1 MVQSPAPTH
10 TSASETIGRFR
21 VVRLLG
27 RGAQGAVYL
36 ASDPE
41 LGRLVAI
48 KTLTIQGDNSD
59 GRVQRL
65 MQEARTASGLS
76 HPNVVPVYEVGLAGE
91 MPYVV
96 FEYVEGRTLSQLL
109 KTDGAMTMARA
120 VISMSQVLAGVA
132 HAHSKGFVHGDIT
145 PANILLS
152 STGVPRLTDFGIA
165 RGLLSMSAEPSAGTV
180 RYMAPEHFNG
190 AKLDQR
196 ADVFALGL
204 IFWEM
209 LTGEPANT
217 GSDNASAIYRTLN
230 EEIAP
235 PSQKKSGIDP
245 RLDEIIA
252 RALTKDPDA
261 RFADAAE
268 MKTVLDRFRVPSGDG
283 QTQLNTASTHSTV
296 EFLLRRMRHKSNFP
310 AVSQR
315 FSAINKLTSEDSD
328 NSLQKLANLVMQ
340 DFALTHKLLQLVNSA
355 AHGGNGRITSVTQAI
370 VTLGLEQVRAVA
382 SSLMLSSAPQG
393 KTAHP
398 GLHEVLLGAFV
409 AAIIGRNVGRMA
421 GLRNVEELFICSMF
435 SRLGEILSIYYL
447 PEDYDEI
454 VRSVRTRSIT
464 ERVASHEVLG
474 ISFDELGIEV
484 AKQWNFPPSVV
495 HAMRALPEG
504 PLPQATSE
512 LERIAHCAGFARELC
527 DAAWRTRPE
536 CREQAL
542 NDLAERFSATI
553 PSGDGALA
561 GLLQH
566 SLDLGCKY
574 CAIIGVSTQGSA
586 LIEGLQAW
594 AQIKNQAP
602 VPAVA
607 LQEAPTPPARPPV
620 PSALIETQKKS
631 GGLGGWFRKLLA

>member
-1 MVQSPAPTH
+1 MVQSLAPTH
-10 TSASETIGRFR
+10 TSVSESIGRFR

-27 RGAQGAVYL
+27 RGAQGAVFL

-48 KTLTIQGDNSD
+48 KTLTIKGDDSD
-59 GRVQRL
+59 GRVRRL

-152 STGVPRLTDFGIA
+152 ATGVPRITDFGIA
-165 RGLLSMSAEPSAGTV
+165 RGLLSMNAEPSAGTV

-190 AKLDQR
+190 TKLDQR

-209 LTGEPANT
+209 LTGEPANS
-217 GSDNASAIYRTLN
+217 GSDNASAIYRILN
-230 EEIAP
+230 EDTPP
-235 PSQKKSGIDP
+235 PSQKKSGIDT

-252 RALTKDPDA
+252 RALAKDPDA

-268 MKTVLDRFRVPSGDG
+268 MKSMLDRFRVPSGDG
-283 QTQLNTASTHSTV
+283 QTHLNTVTTHSTV

-315 FSAINKLTSEDSD
+315 FSAINKLTSDDSD

-393 KTAHP
+393 KNLHP

-409 AAIIGRNVGRMA
+409 AAIIGRNVGRLA

-447 PEDYDEI
+447 PEEYDEI
-454 VRSVRTRSIT
+454 VRSVRTRGLT
-464 ERVASHEVLG
+464 ERAASNEVLG

-484 AKQWNFPPSVV
+484 ARQWNFPPSVL

-504 PLPQATSE
+504 PLAQVTSE

-536 CREQAL
+536 GREQAL
-542 NDLAERFSATI
+542 SDLAERFSATI
-553 PSGDGALA
+553 SQGESTLS

-566 SLDLGCKY
+566 SLDLGRKY

-586 LIEGLQAW
+586 LIEGLEAW

-602 VPAVA
+602 V
-607 LQEAPTPPARPPV
+607 LQETPQPVAREPESIAPPAT
-620 PSALIETQKKS
+620 EKKS